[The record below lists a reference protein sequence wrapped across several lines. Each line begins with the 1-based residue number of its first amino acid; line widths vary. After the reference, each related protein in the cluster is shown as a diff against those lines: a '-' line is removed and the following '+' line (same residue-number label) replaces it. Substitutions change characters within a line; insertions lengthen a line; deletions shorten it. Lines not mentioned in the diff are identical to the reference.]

1 MFGATLIVPS
11 GLIDIEPFGSG
22 IVVVSVTSFIFTGL
36 PFNVSLVKT
45 LPTVVCVALAVIGAG
60 VSSLATIANVGLAV
74 Q

>member
-1 MFGATLIVPS
+1 M
-11 GLIDIEPFGSG
+11 
-22 IVVVSVTSFIFTGL
+22 VVSVTSFIFTGL